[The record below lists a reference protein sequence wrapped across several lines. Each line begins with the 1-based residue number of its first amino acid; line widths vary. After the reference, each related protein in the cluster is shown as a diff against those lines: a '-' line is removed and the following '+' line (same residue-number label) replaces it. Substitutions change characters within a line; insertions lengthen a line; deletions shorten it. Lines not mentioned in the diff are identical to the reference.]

1 MAKAPEMRG
10 FEEAVDQGT
19 KMPRGEHKY
28 EAGWCGEPERI
39 LTVDDLRLG
48 QIPSAGVERGLE
60 KSLAL
65 GGGRSGG
72 GTRLFLLAEHGRAV
86 EGVSG
91 CLTSVDKVAEE

>member
-39 LTVDDLRLG
+39 LTIDDLRLG

-60 KSLAL
+60 KVL
-65 GGGRSGG
+65 RS
-72 GTRLFLLAEHGRAV
+72 AAV
-86 EGVSG
+86 GQEVVPVFSFWRNMAGQWRV
-91 CLTSVDKVAEE
+91 